1 MRTTSTE
8 ASPGNRWV
16 SYWRLSQAARFT
28 LQLGPK
34 PGEWGDET
42 IGGARAGVIPWP
54 LADGSVRF
62 AAVLGGA
69 R

>member
-1 MRTTSTE
+1 M
-8 ASPGNRWV
+8 GV
-16 SYWRLSQAARFT
+16 VLAAQSSCSFT

-54 LADGSVRF
+54 LADGSGRF
-62 AAVLGGA
+62 AAVLGEA